1 MKIIF
6 NFLLMIS
13 FLLNVIFIVFFNDFM
28 ELVPPGSIYLLLFVF
43 FIGNLLFALVLLI
56 KSVLNYQHYKIR
68 TYLSFITLVVSILS
82 TFICFAIIFTEYFI
96 GPPA

>member
-6 NFLLMIS
+6 NFLLMLSLILNGIFVC
-13 FLLNVIFIVFFNDFM
+13 FLNDFM

-43 FIGNLLFALVLLI
+43 FLGNLLFSLILLI
-56 KSVLNYQHYKIR
+56 KSVLNYQNYKIR
-68 TYLSFITLVVSILS
+68 TYLSLITFVVSILN
-82 TFICFAIIFTEYFI
+82 TGICFAIIFTEYLI

>member
-6 NFLLMIS
+6 NFLLMLS
-13 FLLNVIFIVFFNDFM
+13 LLLNVIFVYFFNDFM

-43 FIGNLLFALVLLI
+43 FLGNLLFSLILLI

-68 TYLSFITLVVSILS
+68 TYLSFITFVASVLS